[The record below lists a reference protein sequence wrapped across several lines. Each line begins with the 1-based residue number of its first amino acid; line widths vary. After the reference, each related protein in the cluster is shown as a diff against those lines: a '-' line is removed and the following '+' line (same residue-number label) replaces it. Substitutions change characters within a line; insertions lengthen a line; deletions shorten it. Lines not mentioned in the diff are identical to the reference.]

1 MIEIDPCSNDNPE
14 WDAATQP
21 CPNSI
26 TDYIFDGAITTRPP
40 AATTT
45 AAIDEEIFST
55 SSVAK
60 DLPTSYSCETTFS
73 DTQNTPSAENQ
84 QQQQQD
90 DREAMYLKFNYEIYT
105 ILNQTQQDIDRILR
119 EFEYNLG
126 YGVANSLGLID
137 CEDVNDNNNRVGGNI
152 FLIRRS
158 LHKRE
163 LEDEIKDDDGG
174 LFAEVSIEPV
184 DIIDTTT
191 CESHIL
197 HSSSISVV
205 VTLILTSYIVDM
217 FK

>member
-1 MIEIDPCSNDNPE
+1 MTSATSQAFSTAPFDPTPSTAMIEIDPCSNDNPE

-60 DLPTSYSCETTFS
+60 DLPTSYSCETTVA

-105 ILNQTQQDIDRILR
+105 ILNQTQQERMIMMMRYLHWIRWQQLMGTLR
-119 EFEYNLG
+119 WMMT
-126 YGVANSLGLID
+126 
-137 CEDVNDNNNRVGGNI
+137 
-152 FLIRRS
+152 
-158 LHKRE
+158 
-163 LEDEIKDDDGG
+163 
-174 LFAEVSIEPV
+174 PQP
-184 DIIDTTT
+184 
-191 CESHIL
+191 SH
-197 HSSSISVV
+197 SAR
-205 VTLILTSYIVDM
+205 TR
-217 FK
+217 